1 MDKLPYEVVC
11 DELPEKMI
19 IRFSGQL
26 IINFIESIT
35 ASVKEKVNTSKNLEI
50 QVAQPDSIDVTFI
63 QLLEALKNTYQS
75 AGKEVSVSAQLK
87 DELSTLIENSGF
99 NYVLN

>member
-1 MDKLPYEVVC
+1 MDNLPYKVIY
-11 DELPEKMI
+11 DELPEKAI

-35 ASVKEKVNTSKNLEI
+35 EVVKERVKTSKNLEI
-50 QVAQPDSIDVTFI
+50 QVDNPDSMDVTFI
-63 QLLEALKNTYQS
+63 QLLLALKNTFET
-75 AGKEVSVSAQLK
+75 AGKEVSVSAELK
-87 DELSTLIENSGF
+87 DELRTLIDNSGF